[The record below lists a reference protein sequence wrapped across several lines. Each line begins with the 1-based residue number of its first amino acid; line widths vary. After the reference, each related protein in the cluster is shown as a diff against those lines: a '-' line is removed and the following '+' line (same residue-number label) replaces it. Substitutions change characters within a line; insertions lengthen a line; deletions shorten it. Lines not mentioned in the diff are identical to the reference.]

1 MGAMV
6 DSISEKLIERR
17 GEPPMSESAWH
28 PDLFNEIEALM
39 KRSGVTD
46 NQYQVILDQVLSQ
59 FACSAGTIHTLGPV
73 SHMLLLRARRN
84 IPDTL
89 LPRIQ
94 KIPIGKGLAGLA
106 AERRQPVQVCNLQTD
121 SSGAAQPAAK
131 ETGMEGCIAVPIL
144 AGDQLMGV
152 LGVAKPTAYEFNN
165 TEIAQLT
172 KISNAIGKFLASN
185 PSDW

>member
-1 MGAMV
+1 
-6 DSISEKLIERR
+6 
-17 GEPPMSESAWH
+17 MSESAWH
-28 PDLFNEIEALM
+28 PNLLNEIEALM
-39 KRSGVTD
+39 KRSGATD
-46 NQYQVILDQVLSQ
+46 ADYQVILDQVLTR
-59 FACSAGTIHTLGPV
+59 FACTAGTIHTVGPV

-84 IPDTL
+84 IPETL

-121 SSGAAQPAAK
+121 DSGAARPGAK

-152 LGVAKPTAYEFNN
+152 LGVAKPTAYEFNDK
-165 TEIAQLT
+165 ELAQLM
-172 KISNAIGKFLASN
+172 KIGETVGRFLASN
-185 PSDW
+185 PNDW